1 MMTTATLLDP
11 VREGA
16 KVWGRGDYVR
26 EDPSRWVVIF
36 PHYLDSSRKRVEGR
50 KIARDKAVERPD
62 AGEVFEAVRQLGLRA
77 QLELDK
83 SYCRDCW
90 VPGRV
95 RVQIVDSE
103 KLPLSPEIANRTLL
117 KSGEQYRDMANSVC
131 PDRCRGLQTNLSYH

>member
-1 MMTTATLLDP
+1 MTTATLLDP

-26 EDPSRWVVIF
+26 EDPSRWVVIY
-36 PHYLDSSRKRVEGR
+36 PHYLDSTRKRAEGR
-50 KIARDKAVERPD
+50 KIAKEEAAEKPD
-62 AGEVFEAVRQLGLRA
+62 SGEVFEVVRQLGLRT

-90 VPGRV
+90 TTGRV

-103 KLPLSPEIANRTLL
+103 GLPLSPEIANRT
-117 KSGEQYRDMANSVC
+117 
-131 PDRCRGLQTNLSYH
+131 